1 LVYEEELVVDMVVNL
16 MTDLTLDF
24 AMNLP
29 MKFDPTQPLFALH
42 PGVER
47 CGNQSDFADD

>member
-1 LVYEEELVVDMVVNL
+1 
-16 MTDLTLDF
+16 
-24 AMNLP
+24 

-47 CGNQSDFADD
+47 CGDQSDFADD